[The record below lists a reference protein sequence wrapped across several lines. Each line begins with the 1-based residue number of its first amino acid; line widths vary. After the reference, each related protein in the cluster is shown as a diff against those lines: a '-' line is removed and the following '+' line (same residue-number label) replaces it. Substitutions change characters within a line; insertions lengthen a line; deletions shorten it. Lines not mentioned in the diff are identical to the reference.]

1 MIPICV
7 PIGSV
12 RAVTL
17 LSQIEIANHHVAVE
31 ADVIDPAEAAAN
43 DQNADQQGAEPG
55 PSQSG
60 GEGEKQRKS
69 SRARKSPKE
78 PTIPPSLT
86 TRQGRSQSQSQSQSR
101 GQNHQRTHQPLSPEL
116 LSLRLV
122 ISLVMLVSYLF
133 FRTSSH
139 YNALGRSA

>member
-1 MIPICV
+1 M

-86 TRQGRSQSQSQSQSR
+86 TKARSKSKPKSKPKSR
-101 GQNHQRTHQPLSPEL
+101 SKSSKNTSAPEPGITKPEISDL
-116 LSLRLV
+116 FGNVSI
-122 ISLVMLVSYLF
+122 ISLFPNFISL
-133 FRTSSH
+133 
-139 YNALGRSA
+139 